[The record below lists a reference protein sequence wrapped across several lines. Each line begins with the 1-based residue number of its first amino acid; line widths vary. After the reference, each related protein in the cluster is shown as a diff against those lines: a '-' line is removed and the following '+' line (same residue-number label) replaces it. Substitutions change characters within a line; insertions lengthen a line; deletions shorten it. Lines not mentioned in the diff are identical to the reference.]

1 MVTSQGVQRM
11 TEYTDVMAELAGKF
25 RKLWI
30 PNNTNISRAL
40 RNGHYISQRPMA
52 TRLVEQWAMEQSYD
66 LAYEVREEMVDDVL
80 KLANSQAW
88 QI

>member
-1 MVTSQGVQRM
+1 
-11 TEYTDVMAELAGKF
+11 
-25 RKLWI
+25 
-30 PNNTNISRAL
+30 
-40 RNGHYISQRPMA
+40 
-52 TRLVEQWAMEQSYD
+52 MEQSYD